1 MYTSC
6 AGTLAGNIA
15 QDCENPLV
23 GGYTGRGLLIPWDNI
38 KSLVKDTANPRIV
51 SAITLETDAKLAVI
65 DNVFAEPFTGSQT
78 SSSSDTGRAAYT
90 KTVAFRI
97 PLRGAEASKE
107 VVEPMLTQPGGFLL
121 ILEKNDK
128 VGDGSFEIIGS
139 LQPFKVNADGITR
152 DEAANGGDIVV
163 TGASTEPF
171 FEVTFFDTDY
181 EKTRIELKTLMANSF

>member
-15 QDCENPLV
+15 QDCAKPIV

-38 KSLVKDTANPRIV
+38 KSLAKETGNPRIV
-51 SAITLETDAKLAVI
+51 SAITLNAEAKLAII

-78 SSSSDTGRAAYT
+78 TSSSDTGRAAYT
-90 KTVAFRI
+90 KTVSFRI
-97 PLRGAEASKE
+97 PLRGAKASKE
-107 VVEPMLTQPGGFLL
+107 VVEPMLTQAGGFLL
-121 ILEKNDK
+121 VLEKNDK
-128 VGDGSFEIIGS
+128 VGDGSFEIVGS

-152 DEAANGGDIVV
+152 DEAANGGDITV

-171 FEVTFFDTDY
+171 FEATFFDTDY
-181 EKTRIELKTLMANSF
+181 EKTKTEFDKLMENSF

>member
-15 QDCENPLV
+15 QDCANPLV

-38 KSLVKDTANPRIV
+38 KSLVKDVANPRIV

-65 DNVFAEPFTGSQT
+65 DNVFTEPLTGSQT
-78 SSSSDTGRAAYT
+78 GSSSDTGRAAYT

-97 PLRGAEASKE
+97 PLRGAKASKD
-107 VVEPMLTQPGGFLL
+107 VVEPMLTQAGGFLL
-121 ILEKNDK
+121 VLEKNDK
-128 VGDGSFEIIGS
+128 VGDGSFEIVGS
-139 LQPFKVNADGITR
+139 LQPFKVNADGVTR
-152 DEAANGGDIVV
+152 DEAANGGDIIV

-181 EKTRIELKTLMANSF
+181 EKTKTAFNTLMASSF

>member
-15 QDCENPLV
+15 QDCANPLV
-23 GGYTGRGLLIPWDNI
+23 GGYTGRGLLIPWDSI
-38 KSLVKDTANPRIV
+38 KSLVKEMSNPRTV
-51 SAITLETDAKLAVI
+51 LSITLETDAKLAVI

-97 PLRGAEASKE
+97 PLRGAEASKDI
-107 VVEPMLTQPGGFLL
+107 VEPMLTQAGGFLL
-121 ILEKNDK
+121 VLEKNDK
-128 VGDGSFEIIGS
+128 VGDGSFEIVGS
-139 LQPFKVNADGITR
+139 LQPFKVNADGVTR

-171 FEVTFFDTDY
+171 FEVTLFDTDY
-181 EKTRIELKTLMANSF
+181 EKTKTAFNELMAKSF

>member
-15 QDCENPLV
+15 QDCAKPLV

-38 KSLVKDTANPRIV
+38 KSLVKDVANPRIV
-51 SAITLETDAKLAVI
+51 SSITLNTDAKLAVI

-78 SSSSDTGRAAYT
+78 ASSSDTGRASYT

-97 PLRGAEASKE
+97 PLRGAAASKD
-107 VVEPMLTQPGGFLL
+107 VVEPMLTQAGGFLL
-121 ILEKNDK
+121 VLEKNDK
-128 VGDGSFEIIGS
+128 VGDGSYEIVGS

-152 DEAANGGDIVV
+152 DEAANGGDITV

-181 EKTRIELKTLMANSF
+181 DTTKTAFDALMANSF

>member
-15 QDCENPLV
+15 QDCANPLV
-23 GGYTGRGLLIPWDNI
+23 GGYTGKGLLIPWDSI
-38 KSLVKDTANPRIV
+38 KSLVKDVANPRIV
-51 SAITLETDAKLAVI
+51 SAITLESEAKLAVI
-65 DNVFAEPFTGSQT
+65 DNVFTEPLTGSQT
-78 SSSSDTGRAAYT
+78 ASSSDTGRAAYT

-97 PLRGAEASKE
+97 PLRGAKASKDI
-107 VVEPMLTQPGGFLL
+107 VEPMLTQAGGFLL

-128 VGDGSFEIIGS
+128 VGDGSYEIVGS
-139 LQPFKVNADGITR
+139 LQPFKVNADGVTR
-152 DEAANGGDIVV
+152 DEAANGGDITV

-181 EKTRIELKTLMANSF
+181 EKTKTAFNTLMASSF

>member
-15 QDCENPLV
+15 QDCSNPLV
-23 GGYTGRGLLIPWDNI
+23 GGYTGRGLLIPWDSI
-38 KSLVKDTANPRIV
+38 KSLVKDVANPRIV
-51 SAITLETDAKLAVI
+51 SAITLESEAKLAVI
-65 DNVFAEPFTGSQT
+65 DNVFTEPLTGSQT
-78 SSSSDTGRAAYT
+78 ASSSDTGRAAYT

-97 PLRGAEASKE
+97 PLRGAKASKDI
-107 VVEPMLTQPGGFLL
+107 VEPMLTQAGGFLL

-128 VGDGSFEIIGS
+128 VGDGSYEIVGS
-139 LQPFKVNADGITR
+139 LQPFKVNADGVTR
-152 DEAANGGDIVV
+152 DEAANGGDITV

-181 EKTRIELKTLMANSF
+181 EKTKTAFNTLMASSF